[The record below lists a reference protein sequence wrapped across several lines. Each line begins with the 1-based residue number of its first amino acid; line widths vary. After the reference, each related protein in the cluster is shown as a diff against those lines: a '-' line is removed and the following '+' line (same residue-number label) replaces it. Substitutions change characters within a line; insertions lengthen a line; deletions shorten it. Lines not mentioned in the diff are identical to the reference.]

1 MDMPNTDPSVRL
13 KSLLREAGLK
23 STRLRGG
30 ERNIPFIG
38 RTREWMYV
46 ARMDADWLNLYVMV
60 CALPEEAGLRAR
72 LFQTVAA
79 LNAKM
84 RLAKFS
90 EAGGRLILEV
100 DYRAEH
106 LDGMVLKNLVGLLH
120 AVAEEHYPRIFRVVT
135 GDEVLDAL
143 APQLAAPEA
152 A

>member
-1 MDMPNTDPSVRL
+1 MDMPNPDPSTRL
-13 KSLLREAGLK
+13 KSFLREAGLK

-30 ERNIPFIG
+30 ERSIPFVG

-60 CALPEEAGLRAR
+60 CALPDETGLRAR

-79 LNAKM
+79 LNAKI

-90 EAGGRLILEV
+90 ESGGRLILEV

-106 LDGMVLKNLVGLLH
+106 LDAAVLGNLVGLLH
-120 AVAEEHYPRIFRVVT
+120 SIAEEHYPRIFRVVT

-143 APQLAAPEA
+143 APQLPRPEA